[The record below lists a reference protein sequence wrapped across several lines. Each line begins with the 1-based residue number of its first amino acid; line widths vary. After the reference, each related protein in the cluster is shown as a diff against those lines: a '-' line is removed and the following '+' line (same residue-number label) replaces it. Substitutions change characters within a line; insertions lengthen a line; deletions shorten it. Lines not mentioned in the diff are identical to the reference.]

1 MELDKILTV
10 DDLITAFVEYEEYS
24 GYHESHVELIG
35 YYKLQLELMQKFFGV
50 DFAEAKKRI
59 NARKQPGEHFNNPE
73 KYYEFHAGLTI
84 DAFDN
89 CIKLLNTYKSP
100 FDYRGMMEGMPPKI
114 NRDLSAKYDDR
125 LFGTIDN
132 LDNIYRDIA
141 RELLIFMFPGIES
154 KRIQR
159 KTLYES
165 SLPEEKPDLSD
176 FF

>member
-1 MELDKILTV
+1 MLTI
-10 DDLITAFVEYEEYS
+10 DDLIDAFVEYEEYS
-24 GYHESHVELIG
+24 SYHDSHVELIG
-35 YYKLQLELMQKFFGV
+35 YYKLQLELMQKFFGI

-59 NARKQPGEHFNNPE
+59 NARKRPDKHFHNPE
-73 KYYEFHAGLTI
+73 KYYEFNAEMTI
-84 DAFDN
+84 SAFDK
-89 CIKLLNTYKSP
+89 CTKLLNAYKSP

-125 LFGTIDN
+125 LFGAIEN
-132 LDNIYRDIA
+132 LNNIYRDIA
-141 RELLIFMFPGIES
+141 RELLAFMFPGIES

-165 SLPEEKPDLSD
+165 GLPEEKPDLSD